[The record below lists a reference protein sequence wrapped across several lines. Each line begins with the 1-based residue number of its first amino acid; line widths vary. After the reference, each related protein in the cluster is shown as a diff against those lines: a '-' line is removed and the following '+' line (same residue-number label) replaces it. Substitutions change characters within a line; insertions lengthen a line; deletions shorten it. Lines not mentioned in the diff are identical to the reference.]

1 MNHSNQN
8 SVVLT
13 SLYSTFSYGITQ
25 EGRCRT
31 FILRI
36 VTHLP
41 CRLLNVVFTYLFV
54 DCMTGL

>member
-1 MNHSNQN
+1 MNRSIRN
-8 SVVLT
+8 SVVLA
-13 SLYSTFSYGITQ
+13 SLYSTFSYVLTQ

-31 FILRI
+31 FIPRI

-41 CRLLNVVFTYLFV
+41 CRLLDVVFTYLFV